1 MFAKVTSRIMDM
13 YRNGEIDSSLAMQ
26 LLGGALATSE
36 DGNSRKRSLD
46 DASGP
51 DEVKAAKIGEAD
63 PDAPSVEELLDQAKK
78 VKNDTRL
85 NYIISIIFF
94 LGKYI
99 IITFGLTYILDGP
112 TLHLKKYS

>member
-51 DEVKAAKIGEAD
+51 DEGNKAAKIGEAD

-85 NYIISIIFF
+85 NYIFFHIF
-94 LGKYI
+94 LGQIYHHNI
-99 IITFGLTYILDGP
+99 WVNI
-112 TLHLKKYS
+112 YS

>member
-51 DEVKAAKIGEAD
+51 DEGNKAAKIGEAD

-112 TLHLKKYS
+112 TLH